1 MLGQLNIK
9 NLSLNFENQFFLFVF
24 LISFLLSLTIFLS
37 LSGYLSNLE
46 EVENI
51 SFLISINF
59 ALIILL
65 ILLSLKK
72 IFEVFI
78 KKKIKSNF
86 RVQFTSLFIIISLI
100 PTTLITVF
108 SLIFFDQG
116 IKNWFNERI
125 NQVLTGSREISE
137 SYFNEHKKN
146 IKKDILYINNE
157 LSSEEIVFFTNRD
170 RLTDFLKYFI
180 EVRDLNEA
188 IIFESSGQLLAK
200 VGNFFVESETAPPL
214 WTFLIADE
222 GDIAIFPNN
231 DQTKVRAL
239 LKIQRALPTYLY
251 IGKNVDSNV
260 LSRVESVNETA
271 NEYANITDKLDN
283 FQYQFNKLFL
293 AINFLMI
300 LFSIWF
306 GLRFSNKILSPIESI
321 IRDSE
326 KMISDNFS
334 SRINVIDGNNEFNFL
349 SRVLNKMLDILKI
362 QKNKLLKAKETINLR
377 RKFTE
382 KIINEISNGIIYLD
396 NNNKVLLINKKT
408 EEFLGSN
415 VKKNFFKINS
425 HLSSETKKFQV
436 SDLKNKEV
444 QIKLIITGK
453 LKILNIKFSKVY
465 EKRILKGFILTIDDI
480 TELVSAQKNAAWSN
494 IARYM
499 AHEIKNPLTPIK
511 ISAQRI
517 QSSLKSKTKANLD
530 FFDSCSNTIIRQ
542 VNNIEN
548 LVSEF
553 SNFARMPESKLEL
566 TKLDNIINTQV
577 NTQKIA
583 NKNITFNIKMNPKNI
598 NIRCDYNQISRLIMN
613 VLKNSI
619 ESIKKKKKI
628 IHINVMHKKKMVYID
643 IEDNGVGFPNSRE
656 KLFEPYITNK
666 VNGTGLGLAI
676 CKKITEDHNGGIE
689 LLDGDHLGGALVRI
703 KLYKNIKE
711 L

>member
-125 NQVLTGSREISE
+125 NQVLKGSKEISE

-157 LSSEEIVFFTNRD
+157 LSSEEIVFFTNRE

-200 VGNFFVESETAPPL
+200 VGNFLVESETAPPL

-666 VNGTGLGLAI
+666 INGTGLGLAI

>member
-157 LSSEEIVFFTNRD
+157 LSSEEIVFFTDRD

-583 NKNITFNIKMNPKNI
+583 NKNITFNIKMTPKNI

-619 ESIKKKKKI
+619 ESIKKKKE
-628 IHINVMHKKKMVYID
+628 NY
-643 IEDNGVGFPNSRE
+643 S
-656 KLFEPYITNK
+656 Y
-666 VNGTGLGLAI
+666 
-676 CKKITEDHNGGIE
+676 
-689 LLDGDHLGGALVRI
+689 
-703 KLYKNIKE
+703 
-711 L
+711 

>member
-200 VGNFFVESETAPPL
+200 VGNFLVESETAPPL

-628 IHINVMHKKKMVYID
+628 IHINVIHKKKMVYID

>member
-9 NLSLNFENQFFLFVF
+9 NLSLNFENLFFLFVF

-157 LSSEEIVFFTNRD
+157 LSSEEIVFFTNRE

-465 EKRILKGFILTIDDI
+465 EKRILKGFILSIDDI

-628 IHINVMHKKKMVYID
+628 IHINVIHKKKMVYID

-666 VNGTGLGLAI
+666 INGTGLGLAI

>member
-628 IHINVMHKKKMVYID
+628 IHINVIHKKKMVYIE

-666 VNGTGLGLAI
+666 INGTGLGLAI

>member
-72 IFEVFI
+72 IFEIFI

-125 NQVLTGSREISE
+125 NQVLKGSKEISE

-157 LSSEEIVFFTNRD
+157 LSSEEIVFFTDRD

-200 VGNFFVESETAPPL
+200 VGNFLVESETAPPL

-396 NNNKVLLINKKT
+396 NNDKVLLINKKT

-444 QIKLIITGK
+444 QIQLIISGK

-517 QSSLKSKTKANLD
+517 QSSLKSKTKVNLD

-628 IHINVMHKKKMVYID
+628 IHINVMHKKKMVHID

-689 LLDGDHLGGALVRI
+689 LLDGDQLGGALVRI